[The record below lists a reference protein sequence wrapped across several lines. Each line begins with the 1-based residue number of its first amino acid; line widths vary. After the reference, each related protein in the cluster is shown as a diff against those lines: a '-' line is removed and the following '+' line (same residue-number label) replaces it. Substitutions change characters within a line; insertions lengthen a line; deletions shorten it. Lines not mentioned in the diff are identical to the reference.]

1 MSKNDYT
8 ADQIKVLGGL
18 EAVRK
23 RPAMYIGSTGPTGL
37 HHLVFEVVD
46 NSIDETMSGFC
57 TKVDVT
63 VHLDNS
69 ITVVDDG
76 RGIPVDM
83 HKIEKR
89 PAAEVVMT
97 KLHAGGK
104 FDRKS
109 YRVSGGLHG
118 VGVSVVNALSE
129 QLVLEVWRD
138 GKVYMQEY
146 SRGKPTTSFEEKGKT
161 TRRGTKIHFKP
172 DVEIFEDIE
181 FSYETLSARLRELAF
196 LNKGLV
202 ITLTDERY
210 DRSQTFRYE
219 GGIVEFVKHLDRN
232 KHNIT
237 PKPIYIAG
245 SKGDV
250 KLEIAMQYNTGY
262 SETVLSFA
270 NAINTIEGGTHLSGF
285 RAALTRTLNSYA
297 SSQRLLKGSRQI
309 EGIDTREG
317 LTAIVS
323 IRLPEPQF
331 EGQTKT
337 KLGNSEIKGIVE
349 NIVNQ
354 KLGEYLLEHPKV
366 GRRIIEKV
374 LLTAQARDAARKAR
388 ELVKKKAGVES
399 GLALPGKL
407 ADCQSKNPEECELF
421 IVEGDS
427 AGGSAKQARDRRFQA
442 ILPIR
447 GKILNVEKSS
457 IHKILE
463 NEGIKTIIT
472 ALGTGIQED
481 FDIAK
486 LRYHRVIIMTD
497 ADVDGS
503 HITTLLLTLFFQY
516 LPEIIEHGYLY
527 IAQPPLF
534 RVHSGGKAIYVRNE
548 NELDRYILTAGSSGV
563 ELITNAGSIKGAVLV
578 KYFLKV
584 RAFHRLLDYFD
595 GHGIPGELLLILL
608 KSGKLSKHIFDED
621 ARMEQIE
628 ILNRFRSSAK
638 KLGYDVEYHRHY
650 NEEYLIFEPIISF
663 KSLERRGA
671 IELTYDFMS
680 NPDFEELIKLH
691 RELSS
696 LGQPPYVLEIPGEGR
711 KEFAT
716 LGELVEFVGERGK
729 SGKYIQRYKGL
740 GEMNP
745 EQLWETTMNIE
756 TRTLL
761 QVRIDDRPAA
771 EETFDILMGSKVQP
785 RREFIEAHALEVR
798 NLDI

>member
-1 MSKNDYT
+1 MSKDDYT

-46 NSIDETMSGFC
+46 NSIDEAMSGFC
-57 TKVDVT
+57 TKISVT

-69 ITVVDDG
+69 VTVVDDG

-83 HKIEKR
+83 HKTEKR
-89 PAAEVVMT
+89 SAAEVVMT

-109 YRVSGGLHG
+109 YKVSGGLHG
-118 VGVSVVNALSE
+118 VGLSVVNALSE
-129 QLVLEVWRD
+129 HLMLEIWRD

-146 SRGKPTTSFEEKGKT
+146 SRGKPMTPFEEKGRT

-172 DVEIFEDIE
+172 DPKIFEDIE
-181 FSYETLSARLRELAF
+181 FSYETLSSRLRELAF
-196 LNKGLV
+196 LNKGV
-202 ITLTDERY
+202 TITITDERY
-210 DRSQTFRYE
+210 DRSQTFQYQ

-232 KHNIT
+232 KKNIT
-237 PKPIYIAG
+237 PEPIYIAG

-250 KLEIAMQYNTGY
+250 ELEIAMQYNKGY

-285 RAALTRTLNSYA
+285 RAALTRTLNNYA
-297 SSQRLLKGSRQI
+297 SSQRLLKGNRQI

-323 IRLPEPQF
+323 VRLPEPQF

-354 KLGEYLLEHPKV
+354 KLAEYLLEHPKE
-366 GRRIIEKV
+366 GRKIVEKV
-374 LLTAQARDAARKAR
+374 LLAAQAREAAKKAR
-388 ELVKKKAGVES
+388 DLVKKKASVES

-442 ILPIR
+442 VLPIR

-457 IHKILE
+457 VHKMLE

-472 ALGTGIQED
+472 ALGTGIQD
-481 FDIAK
+481 GFDITK
-486 LRYHRVIIMTD
+486 LRYHKIIIMTD

-516 LPEIIEHGYLY
+516 LPEIIERGYLY

-534 RVHSGGKAIYVRNE
+534 RVHSGGEAIYIRNE
-548 NELDRYILTAGSSGV
+548 NELDRYILADGSSGV
-563 ELITNAGSIKGAVLV
+563 ELITNAGSVKGAVLV

-584 RAFHRLLDYFD
+584 RAFQRLLDYFD
-595 GHGIPGELLLILL
+595 RHGIPEELLLILL
-608 KSGKLSKHIFDED
+608 ESGNLSKHIFDED

-628 ILNRFRSSAK
+628 MLNRFRSSAK
-638 KLGYDVEYHRHY
+638 KLGYDVEYHRRY
-650 NEEYLIFEPIISF
+650 NEEYLIFEPMITFS
-663 KSLERRGA
+663 SLKRRGS

-696 LGQPPYVLEIPGEGR
+696 LGQPPYTLEIPGEGR

-716 LGELVEFVGERGK
+716 LDELVEFVEERGRR
-729 SGKYIQRYKGL
+729 GKNIQRYKGL

-745 EQLWETTMNIE
+745 EQLWETTMNVE

-771 EETFDILMGSKVQP
+771 EETFDILMGSRVQP
-785 RREFIEAHALEVR
+785 RRKFIEEHALEVR

>member
-1 MSKNDYT
+1 MSKDDYT

-46 NSIDETMSGFC
+46 NSIDEAMSGFC
-57 TKVDVT
+57 TKISVT

-69 ITVVDDG
+69 VTVVDDG

-83 HKIEKR
+83 HKTEKR
-89 PAAEVVMT
+89 SAAEVVMT

-109 YRVSGGLHG
+109 YKVSGGLHG
-118 VGVSVVNALSE
+118 VGLSVVNALSE
-129 QLVLEVWRD
+129 HLMLEIWRD

-146 SRGKPTTSFEEKGKT
+146 SRGKPMTPFEEKGRT

-172 DVEIFEDIE
+172 DPEIFEDIE
-181 FSYETLSARLRELAF
+181 FSYETLSSRLRELAF
-196 LNKGLV
+196 LNKGV
-202 ITLTDERY
+202 TIIITDERY
-210 DRSQTFRYE
+210 DRSQTFQYQ

-232 KHNIT
+232 KKNIT
-237 PKPIYIAG
+237 PEPIYIAG

-250 KLEIAMQYNTGY
+250 ELEIAMQYNKGY

-285 RAALTRTLNSYA
+285 RAALTRTLNNYA

-323 IRLPEPQF
+323 VRLPEPQF

-354 KLGEYLLEHPKV
+354 KLAEYLLEHPKE
-366 GRRIIEKV
+366 GRKIVEKV
-374 LLTAQARDAARKAR
+374 LLAAQAREAAKKAR
-388 ELVKKKAGVES
+388 DLVKKKASVES

-442 ILPIR
+442 VLPIR

-457 IHKILE
+457 VHKMLE

-472 ALGTGIQED
+472 ALGTGIQD
-481 FDIAK
+481 GFDITK
-486 LRYHRVIIMTD
+486 LRYHKIIIMTD

-516 LPEIIEHGYLY
+516 LPEIIERGYLY

-534 RVHSGGKAIYVRNE
+534 RVHSGGEAIYIRNE
-548 NELDRYILTAGSSGV
+548 NELDRYILADGSSGV
-563 ELITNAGSIKGAVLV
+563 ELITNAGSVKGAVLV

-584 RAFHRLLDYFD
+584 RAFQRLLDYFD
-595 GHGIPGELLLILL
+595 RHGIPEELLLILL
-608 KSGKLSKHIFDED
+608 ESGNLSKHIFDED

-628 ILNRFRSSAK
+628 MLNRFRSSAK
-638 KLGYDVEYHRHY
+638 KLGYDVEYHRRY
-650 NEEYLIFEPIISF
+650 NEEYLIFEPMITFS
-663 KSLERRGA
+663 SLKRRGS

-696 LGQPPYVLEIPGEGR
+696 LGQPPYTLEIPGEGR

-716 LGELVEFVGERGK
+716 LDELVEFVEERGRR
-729 SGKYIQRYKGL
+729 GKNIQRYKGL

-745 EQLWETTMNIE
+745 EQLWETTMNVE

-771 EETFDILMGSKVQP
+771 EETFDILMGSRVQP
-785 RREFIEAHALEVR
+785 RRKFIEEHALEVR